1 MRHPLT
7 NHDQPRV
14 MTVLG
19 DPVKARVA
27 ASAMLM
33 LPGMPFVYY
42 GEEIGMVGPKP
53 DELIRTP
60 MQWSSAPNGGF
71 TTGTPWE
78 PLQPDWVTKN
88 VAGQNADSTSLLNH
102 YRRLIQLRNA
112 HPAFTSGSLSMV
124 QTGDTSGTIAAW
136 LRATNKET
144 FLIVVNFGARHETLY
159 TGRLSINVP
168 EAWGSYRLVRAYND
182 PPVAC
187 RGSLIFDTARMVV
200 ISSIAAQSLCVLQIL
215 PRR

>member
-1 MRHPLT
+1 
-7 NHDQPRV
+7 
-14 MTVLG
+14 
-19 DPVKARVA
+19 
-27 ASAMLM
+27 
-33 LPGMPFVYY
+33 
-42 GEEIGMVGPKP
+42 
-53 DELIRTP
+53 
-60 MQWSSAPNGGF
+60 
-71 TTGTPWE
+71 
-78 PLQPDWVTKN
+78 
-88 VAGQNADSTSLLNH
+88 
-102 YRRLIQLRNA
+102 
-112 HPAFTSGSLSMV
+112 MV

-200 ISSIAAQSLCVLQIL
+200 ISSIAAQSFCVLQIL